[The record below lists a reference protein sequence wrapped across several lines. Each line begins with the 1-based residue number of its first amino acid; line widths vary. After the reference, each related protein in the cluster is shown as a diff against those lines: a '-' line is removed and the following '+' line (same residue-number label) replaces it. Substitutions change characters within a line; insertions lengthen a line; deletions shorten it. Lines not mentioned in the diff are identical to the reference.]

1 MLFSFITP
9 QANWGKMGKFSRV
22 ISGFSGLVL
31 ALGAFALTV
40 PQAGAAEL
48 STNQLSTVDPPE
60 PRNNAAVTWCTGT
73 ANYGPNISV
82 TWILHIPD
90 VSSSDCYLV
99 NGLSRRDS
107 VESLQ
112 RTLNRCYDENL
123 VPDGIFGDRTEG
135 ALWRAQVDEGISADG
150 EYGPQTRDALAWHVV
165 NGGGCVDPIR
175 LIDF

>member
-1 MLFSFITP
+1 MLFSSITP
-9 QANWGKMGKFSRV
+9 QANWGKMGKFSRAM
-22 ISGFSGLVL
+22 SGFSALAL

-40 PQAGAAEL
+40 PQAGAVELPTPRAGAVDTAEAKN
-48 STNQLSTVDPPE
+48 STP
-60 PRNNAAVTWCTGT
+60 VTWCTGT
-73 ANYGPNISV
+73 GNYGPNISV

-99 NGLSRRDS
+99 KGLSRRDS

-112 RTLNRCYDENL
+112 RTLNRCYGENL

-135 ALWRAQVDEGISADG
+135 ALWRAQVEEGITADG

-175 LIDF
+175 LVDF

>member
-1 MLFSFITP
+1 
-9 QANWGKMGKFSRV
+9 MGKLSRV
-22 ISGFSGLVL
+22 MSGFSGLIL
-31 ALGAFALTV
+31 AFGAFAM
-40 PQAGAAEL
+40 PMAQAGAAGL
-48 STNQLSTVDPPE
+48 STPQASTADTPE
-60 PRNNAAVTWCTGT
+60 PKNDTPPTWCTGT
-73 ANYGPNISV
+73 GNYGPNISV

-99 NGLSRRDS
+99 KGLSRRDS

-112 RTLNRCYDENL
+112 RTLNRCYGENL

-135 ALWRAQVDEGISADG
+135 ALWRAQVEEGITADG

-165 NGGGCVDPIR
+165 NGGGCADPIR